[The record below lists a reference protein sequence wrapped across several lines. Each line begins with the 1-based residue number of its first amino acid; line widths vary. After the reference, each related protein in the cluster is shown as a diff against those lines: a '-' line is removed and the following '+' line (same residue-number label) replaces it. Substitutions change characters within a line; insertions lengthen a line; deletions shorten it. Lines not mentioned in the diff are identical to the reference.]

1 MAVKTGLGDW
11 GGRIRTCASEIGG
24 AERRVAQCEI
34 GLSVQLSSC
43 SRSSKDEVK
52 SALERRR
59 VRRIWFS
66 DAEVRIPP
74 SRLRV
79 LANSDSGTQRFE
91 SCRPS
96 QPVQYL
102 SRSRRQQYQEILS
115 PRIAFSSCR
124 RDGCHLR
131 TVRPRRL
138 FSTTRAPWRSVIGA
152 LGQRWQAARYVA
164 FAIAKS
170 STPARCSMMFS
181 PSSVHLS
188 MRYGK

>member
-96 QPVQYL
+96 QPVQCL

-115 PRIAFSSCR
+115 PRIQLFR
-124 RDGCHLR
+124 RVGGTGVTCVPYGPADCSQRPAHL
-131 TVRPRRL
+131 
-138 FSTTRAPWRSVIGA
+138 G
-152 LGQRWQAARYVA
+152 VA
-164 FAIAKS
+164 
-170 STPARCSMMFS
+170 
-181 PSSVHLS
+181 
-188 MRYGK
+188 